1 MSTCRLVYPPI
12 ADIARRGW
20 HGRKVPGADSCTAA
34 NSILFDH
41 FIGQREQREWPVRS
55 RNLTPQMPW
64 CGQCINDQSSV
75 MPTDLTSALH
85 RTISDLSSVPSSS
98 GEDPPAA

>member
-1 MSTCRLVYPPI
+1 MMSALS
-12 ADIARRGW
+12 
-20 HGRKVPGADSCTAA
+20 GADSCTAA

-55 RNLTPQMPW
+55 RNLTPQTPW

-75 MPTDLTSALH
+75 MPTDLTSVLH

>member
-1 MSTCRLVYPPI
+1 MHRSKQHPI
-12 ADIARRGW
+12 RSLYRPA
-20 HGRKVPGADSCTAA
+20 
-34 NSILFDH
+34 
-41 FIGQREQREWPVRS
+41 QQREWPVRS
-55 RNLTPQMPW
+55 RNLTPQIPW

>member
-1 MSTCRLVYPPI
+1 MGALSAPTSMALTCRVEEPST
-12 ADIARRGW
+12 AS
-20 HGRKVPGADSCTAA
+20 GADSCTAA

-98 GEDPPAA
+98 GEDLPAV